1 MDLIQLKKKVQE
13 KDNARN
19 KLLGQKSMLVD
30 NLKKLGF
37 KTLGEA
43 KKESENLK
51 TKLDKMNTHYMSGV
65 EKFKKEFSHLLS

>member
-1 MDLIQLKKKVQE
+1 MNLIQMTKLVQE

-37 KTLGEA
+37 KNLGEA
-43 KKESENLK
+43 KKER
-51 TKLDKMNTHYMSGV
+51 TKLKNTLLKMNKLYTKGV
-65 EKFKKEFSHLLS
+65 EKFKTDFGHLLQ

>member
-43 KKESENLK
+43 KKESTSLK
-51 TKLDKMNTHYMSGV
+51 NKLGKMDTKYKEGV
-65 EKFKKEFSHLLS
+65 EKFKESFGHLLT